1 MRPIIMLT
9 ALLAGALMPV
19 QAGINARLRGF
30 LGDPLLAS
38 LVSFAVGTVV
48 LLGVVV
54 VTRVPLPTLAMAA
67 EAPWWSWLGG
77 SLGAFFVA
85 VTVILAFKL
94 GATGLMA
101 WIIAGQLIGS
111 VLLDQYGVIGF
122 AVREVSWQRLAG
134 VALLF
139 AGAVL
144 VNEY

>member
-1 MRPIIMLT
+1 MRPMIMLT

-19 QAGINARLRGF
+19 QAGVNARLRGY
-30 LGDPLLAS
+30 LGDPLVAS
-38 LVSFAVGTVV
+38 LVSFCVGTIA
-48 LLGVVV
+48 LLAFIA
-54 VTRVPLPTLAMAA
+54 VTRTPLPSLAAA
-67 EAPWWSWLGG
+67 SAAPWWTWLGG
-77 SLGAFFVA
+77 ALGAFFVA

-101 WIIAGQLIGS
+101 WIIAGQLIAS
-111 VLLDQYGVIGF
+111 ILLDHTGALGF

-134 VALLF
+134 AFLLF

>member
-101 WIIAGQLIGS
+101 WIIAWQLIGS